1 MSDPKHEHDDAQAT
15 QVGEAVDALLDGR
28 DSGADDPALVAA
40 RRIRA
45 SLHPPA
51 LPPERRTALA
61 ATVAGQWA
69 WRRRRRTLTTV
80 LAVAAALVLVLFA
93 AIVLRRTEALPEHL
107 RSRETATLIPGPFP
121 AEQSASDRID
131 LIYSDRLGSFRELR
145 LGDEAARRA
154 PRSAEHRAASTVAE
168 VSP

>member
-1 MSDPKHEHDDAQAT
+1 MSDHEHDSAT
-15 QVGEAVDALLDGR
+15 EVGEAVDALLDGR
-28 DSGADDPALVAA
+28 DTGADDPAIVAA

-51 LPPERRTALA
+51 LSPERRTALA
-61 ATVAGQWA
+61 ATVAGQWV
-69 WRRRRRTLTTV
+69 WRRRRRTVTAA
-80 LAVAAALVLVLFA
+80 LAIAAVLVLVILASLLFG
-93 AIVLRRTEALPEHL
+93 RGDSLPVHL

-121 AEQSASDRID
+121 PEQSASDRID

-145 LGDEAARRA
+145 LRPDA
-154 PRSAEHRAASTVAE
+154 PRRPRKGAPQRTASTIAE

>member
-1 MSDPKHEHDDAQAT
+1 MSDHEHDSAT
-15 QVGEAVDALLDGR
+15 EVGEAVDALLDGR
-28 DSGADDPALVAA
+28 DTGADDPAIVAA

-51 LPPERRTALA
+51 LAPERRTALA
-61 ATVAGQWA
+61 STVAGQWV
-69 WRRRRRTLTTV
+69 WRRRRRAVVAV
-80 LAVAAALVLVLFA
+80 LAVAAALVLVILASLLFG
-93 AIVLRRTEALPEHL
+93 RGDSLPEHL

-121 AEQSASDRID
+121 PEQSASDRID

-145 LGDEAARRA
+145 LRPDA
-154 PRSAEHRAASTVAE
+154 PRRPRGAAPQRTASTIAE